1 VYHYTKFST
10 ALLIIRSATLRATR
24 FNLLNDTQE
33 IDYAKGVI
41 AKKLAEKFPKISPE
55 QAKYTLDIF
64 RKPFWNAFYLTSFCG
79 KSPNT
84 NPYHRDNGLLSM
96 WRHYGADGGC
106 AISFNTQNIFKKTSS
121 SWISSR

>member
-41 AKKLAEKFPKISPE
+41 AKKLAENFQKSALNKQSTLWKFFENLFGMPFTSLHFAEKAP
-55 QAKYTLDIF
+55 TLILITVTM
-64 RKPFWNAFYLTSFCG
+64 AC
-79 KSPNT
+79 
-84 NPYHRDNGLLSM
+84 
-96 WRHYGADGGC
+96 
-106 AISFNTQNIFKKTSS
+106 
-121 SWISSR
+121 